1 VPGGFANFGFVAKA
15 DGSPS
20 GQLEYQNHA
29 SNVNVHS
36 TSITS
41 VSITGTSGTFSGT
54 CTKNGVG
61 CTFTV
66 NVQDNGEP
74 GHDVDMFTISV
85 DSGPTEGGIIT
96 KGNIQ
101 IHNAVAQNLGDS
113 SADCDS
119 AVALAGCS
127 PPTSGLSGRLAQLWN
142 YVRSS
147 FWLTATGGNAPYR
160 SPPGRT

>member
-1 VPGGFANFGFVAKA
+1 MPGGFANFGFVAQA

-36 TSITS
+36 
-41 VSITGTSGTFSGT
+41 VSIASLSISGNSATFSGT
-54 CTKNGVG
+54 CTKNGAP

-74 GHDVDMFTISV
+74 GHGVDQFSIVV
-85 DSGPTEGGIIT
+85 DGGPAEGGTIT

-101 IHNAVAQNLGDS
+101 IHQTTAQNLGDTS
-113 SADCDS
+113 TDCDS
-119 AVALAGCS
+119 AVAGCS
-127 PPTSGLSGRLAQLWN
+127 STTGSQSGRLAQLWN
-142 YVRSS
+142 YVRSA
-147 FWLTATGGNAPYR
+147 FWLTPRVT
-160 SPPGRT
+160 